1 MNINIDVKDPTHGY
15 QHCNTFQILIYDGYV
30 KVRESWYTQVIIW
43 VNTILHHSD
52 TRVTLPRLGGSLDGI
67 KTPNGIENKNTVKY
81 PYFTGIKKS
90 EILILDT
97 RMVS

>member
-1 MNINIDVKDPTHGY
+1 MVSEPMLVWYIGECIISVMNINIDVKDPTHGY

-52 TRVTLPRLGGSLDGI
+52 TRVILPRLGGSLDG
-67 KTPNGIENKNTVKY
+67 V
-81 PYFTGIKKS
+81 
-90 EILILDT
+90 
-97 RMVS
+97 